1 MQPTH
6 CFLEMKI
13 EYTNTKLLTRGPLE
27 AKIIRVNS
35 PTQFWVHIGKARE
48 YLDELVD
55 DLTCRMERKAH
66 LLHLLPHSVNIG
78 NAVAIREGK
87 YWQRGI
93 VTTIRR
99 NTVGIALLDWGRT
112 ILQSIHEIYDLEKQF
127 RDLGW
132 QAVPCGLVH
141 IQPVGPQG
149 KWGPKARNL
158 AKLIMEKREGW
169 MRIRATPTDHV
180 ALIDFRVRLKSEA
193 SEEITDL
200 RKQLMLVGCVENT
213 NRQLLAEPTV

>member
-1 MQPTH
+1 MQ
-6 CFLEMKI
+6 I
-13 EYTNTKLLTRGPLE
+13 EYVNTRLLTRGPLE
-27 AKIIRVNS
+27 ARIIKVNS

-55 DLTCRMERKAH
+55 DLTCRMKRKGH
-66 LLHLLPHSVNIG
+66 RLHLLPHSVDVG

-93 VTTIRR
+93 VTTIRG
-99 NTVGIALLDWGRT
+99 NTVAIALLDWGRS
-112 ILQSIHEIYDLEKQF
+112 ILRSIHEIYDLEKQF

-132 QAVPCGLVH
+132 QAVPCGLAH
-141 IQPVGPQG
+141 IQPVGPQE
-149 KWGPKARNL
+149 KWGPKTKNL

-169 MRIRATPTDHV
+169 MRIRATPTDQV

-200 RKQLMLVGCVENT
+200 KKQLISVGCAEHT
-213 NRQLLAEPTV
+213 DCQLLAETTV